1 MRITYNG
8 VGNYKLDHELTI
20 LSILEEFGMK
30 MANAVRA
37 PIGEKWNE
45 LPITNAKL
53 L

>member
-1 MRITYNG
+1 M
-8 VGNYKLDHELTI
+8 E
-20 LSILEEFGMK
+20 

-53 L
+53 LQGTGDVDAVTITKFQALVGSLL